1 MGKVSHQHGH
11 IPTNQRC
18 QFPAQEKKG
27 LEELNAFT
35 GMVFKT
41 GLEPNILKLD
51 GVVKHWD
58 ASA

>member
-11 IPTNQRC
+11 IPTKSEM
-18 QFPAQEKKG
+18 PVPGQEKKG

-35 GMVFKT
+35 GMVFKK

-51 GVVKHWD
+51 GVVKNMFLC
-58 ASA
+58 